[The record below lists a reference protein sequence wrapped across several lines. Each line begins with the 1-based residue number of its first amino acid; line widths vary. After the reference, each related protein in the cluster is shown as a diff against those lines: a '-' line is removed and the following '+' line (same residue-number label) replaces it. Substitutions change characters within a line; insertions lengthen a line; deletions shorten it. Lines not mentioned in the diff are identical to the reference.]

1 MKQYVSKGAPK
12 IRSRRWHLRHTRYSP
27 PFTLQLAWVIHVI
40 FGGPTA
46 GGISNAQRKKYARSV
61 YVVVLLRK
69 KTKTTEAFFFSDAD
83 MKRVQV
89 PYDDVVMITV
99 KIGDSTVQKILVDT
113 DSLCDVL
120 FLSAFQQ
127 IDIDMKKF
135 GATPRLMGFIDY
147 KA

>member
-1 MKQYVSKGAPK
+1 MKG
-12 IRSRRWHLRHTRYSP
+12 
-27 PFTLQLAWVIHVI
+27 
-40 FGGPTA
+40 
-46 GGISNAQRKKYARSV
+46 
-61 YVVVLLRK
+61 
-69 KTKTTEAFFFSDAD
+69 
-83 MKRVQV
+83 VQV

-135 GATPRLMGFIDY
+135 GASPRLLIGFIDY